1 MRQRAKEQTMVFWR
15 HKFPQE
21 LEYAEPYCK
30 LFTLFNRTLYYC
42 MAFVIALFVLL
53 APLSISIGYYCI
65 IIVSDC
71 TYTLIT
77 NKVMHCDP
85 NQHKPWQVWN
95 VYLPWWLPVQTIFKT
110 AYINIQA
117 ALNSN
122 VALQDEDV
130 TTVTFQVKGKKYI
143 YIWFV
148 SIYDSLDG
156 GYTCSV
162 LVTWDAA
169 HKALCCHNI
178 IQPDNRMWG
187 PHHQVVSSWVEWHA
201 TDLVCIL
208 PHKASTSIGFIPIDN
223 NGTMC
228 WCQDPRMRNHHY
240 TLLWTNQSMTISSLR
255 YILTLRRRNF
265 LLNFSTPYI

>member
-1 MRQRAKEQTMVFWR
+1 
-15 HKFPQE
+15 
-21 LEYAEPYCK
+21 
-30 LFTLFNRTLYYC
+30 
-42 MAFVIALFVLL
+42 
-53 APLSISIGYYCI
+53 
-65 IIVSDC
+65 
-71 TYTLIT
+71 
-77 NKVMHCDP
+77 
-85 NQHKPWQVWN
+85 
-95 VYLPWWLPVQTIFKT
+95 LPVQTIFKT

-178 IQPDNRMWG
+178 IQPDNRM
-187 PHHQVVSSWVEWHA
+187 
-201 TDLVCIL
+201 
-208 PHKASTSIGFIPIDN
+208 
-223 NGTMC
+223 
-228 WCQDPRMRNHHY
+228 
-240 TLLWTNQSMTISSLR
+240 
-255 YILTLRRRNF
+255 
-265 LLNFSTPYI
+265 